1 VDQSTVLLFA
11 LLAVAAAGG
20 VYLLMRPKGE
30 TVVVSPLAPSLID
43 EPANEAG
50 EVAAALPAGVTPIL
64 EFDGPPGRVVLSKP
78 EVQIGRHSEDDVH
91 VSDITVSRHHARI
104 VARPDGGFDLIN
116 QTAAR
121 SDPNPI
127 LVNGKDQEQARLR
140 DGDKVEIGAT
150 AFVFRLAN
158 A

>member
-1 VDQSTVLLFA
+1 MDQSMLMLFG
-11 LLAVAAAGG
+11 LVAVVVAG
-20 VYLLMRPKGE
+20 VIYLMMRPRGDA
-30 TVVVSPLAPSLID
+30 VVTSPLPTTLID
-43 EPANEAG
+43 EAPDEAG
-50 EVAAALPAGVTPIL
+50 VVAAALPAGVTPIL

-78 EVQIGRHSEDDVH
+78 DVQIGRHSEDDVR

-104 VARPDGGFDLIN
+104 VARPDGTFDLIN

-127 LVNGKDQEQARLR
+127 LVNGKDLEQARLR

>member
-1 VDQSTVLLFA
+1 MLLGVLA
-11 LLAVAAAGG
+11 IAVAG
-20 VYLLMRPKGE
+20 VVWMMTRPKGDGE
-30 TVVVSPLAPSLID
+30 IVAPTAPTLID
-43 EPANEAG
+43 EPPDEAG
-50 EVAAALPAGVTPIL
+50 VVAGALPAGVTPIL
-64 EFDGPPGRVVLSKP
+64 EFEGPPGRVTVAKP
-78 EVQIGRHSEDDVH
+78 DIQIGRHSEDDVR

-104 VARPDGGFDLIN
+104 VARPDGSFDLIN

-127 LVNGKDQEQARLR
+127 LINGRDLEQATLK

-150 AFVFRLAN
+150 AFVFRLAR